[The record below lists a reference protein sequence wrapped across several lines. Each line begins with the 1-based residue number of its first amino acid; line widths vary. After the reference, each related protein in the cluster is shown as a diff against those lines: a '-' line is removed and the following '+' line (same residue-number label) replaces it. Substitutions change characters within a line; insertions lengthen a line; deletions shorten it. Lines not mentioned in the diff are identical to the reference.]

1 MNCRCY
7 IRPHT
12 STPTRNG
19 LSVSSAT
26 APPPSSQSRWCHSWL
41 ARTYSTL
48 IALSPSLPS
57 SFPPLPSWPR
67 LLWNTVRQGTDG
79 RDGGRGCPRCT
90 SARTHTWMKK
100 TERGASRF
108 GLSASQP
115 PPAAGV
121 RAGVVRVT
129 DLALAAALS
138 LSLSLSLCVLQGC
151 TLQQLPL
158 RRSLQ
163 RPPLSLRARPP
174 ARAWSR
180 DERERERERETET
193 EEELERQ
200 TVRQTRNGDRE
211 KGSRGNRE

>member
-138 LSLSLSLCVLQGC
+138 LSLSLSACCRVARCNSFPCGGAFKGRRCLCA
-151 TLQQLPL
+151 PA
-158 RRSLQ
+158 
-163 RPPLSLRARPP
+163 RPRARGPGT
-174 ARAWSR
+174 
-180 DERERERERETET
+180 RERERERETET